1 MPLLCLLVYC
11 KVSYLNYSLII
22 LDFRCSK
29 CFFNTILYFYTA
41 CYKTY
46 SGATKDR
53 IKCKLYLF
61 PSQILLYPLCRNEG
75 YWGLEVWKTFF
86 FFFFYIDCHGQVVW
100 CTGHKFWWSSHLGT
114 GLNHGHEKCVLKQ
127 DVLHQEDTLGICKER
142 GWNCVW
148 KSLCRATA
156 VHFPML
162 LPSLSLLK
170 QCGDISGI
178 S

>member
-75 YWGLEVWKTFF
+75 FGRIRGCRPKKCFSLGQAFQHFLKVQINWCEVTLERRIAKSRFGVRGRI
-86 FFFFYIDCHGQVVW
+86 IDRLGGTCQVYEF
-100 CTGHKFWWSSHLGT
+100 GA
-114 GLNHGHEKCVLKQ
+114 NH
-127 DVLHQEDTLGICKER
+127 D
-142 GWNCVW
+142 CVW
-148 KSLCRATA
+148 SYG
-156 VHFPML
+156 FF
-162 LPSLSLLK
+162 SDYD
-170 QCGDISGI
+170 GF
-178 S
+178 